1 MPTEQKRFWSSVWI
15 VLLFV
20 VAMWSV
26 FLFQELAG
34 TDFTF
39 LANAPHRIEGLKGIL
54 FSPFVHGS
62 WEHIMSNTLPF
73 MVLLTVVINAYP
85 KASFWVLLSVWLGSG
100 TAVWLLGVEGSR
112 HIGMSGVIYGLAFF
126 LLGSALF
133 TRHRVPVLIA
143 VFVVVLYGTMAE
155 GFLPKQGISWQ
166 SHLYGALC
174 GVAAAFLFGRM
185 DREYL
190 PDNTEPEKDK
200 RFFEEVGNSQLPR

>member
-1 MPTEQKRFWSSVWI
+1 
-15 VLLFV
+15 
-20 VAMWSV
+20 
-26 FLFQELAG
+26 
-34 TDFTF
+34 
-39 LANAPHRIEGLKGIL
+39 
-54 FSPFVHGS
+54 
-62 WEHIMSNTLPF
+62 MSNTLPF

-85 KASFWVLLSVWLGSG
+85 KASFWVLLTVWLGSG

-190 PDNTEPEKDK
+190 PDNTVPEKDK